1 MHKAALKIGAALMLC
16 AFLSPAAHAKK
27 CTTAQADAAETMVDY
42 LDNWDKIDQARK
54 QFGHCDEGSI
64 GEGFSEAVARRLV
77 DNWDTLPMLA
87 NLIKKDRAL
96 KRFVTWHLDPT
107 LNSSD
112 LEKIQVLAT
121 SSCQPGL
128 KKLCAELKKA
138 ATAALKEGLE
148 FS

>member
-64 GEGFSEAVARRLV
+64 AQGISEAVARRLV
-77 DNWDTLPMLA
+77 DNWDTLPTLA

-96 KRFVTWHLDPT
+96 EPFVMWHLNAT
-107 LNSSD
+107 LDGSD

-128 KKLCAELKKA
+128 KKLCAGLKKA